1 MIPSDG
7 LGCQPVTPLTEISSE
22 GASNTA
28 IKLTKIPSDKAQP
41 RVPPDG
47 TSRSRIIFEEAMAK
61 EATTFPPPPHNHKD
75 TTPSRVVVPP
85 GGLSFQPSL
94 SGGARRVETNTAS
107 LPSNNQKDTPPS
119 RTAGVHHPEAVN
131 LPCKSDKDKTAT
143 RVPPEGVS
151 FRESSVTTDGNAN
164 INPLVVALPIKN
176 SNDRTQSGAKT
187 PSGMISQPSSVTT
200 DRAGNDDVKLVALP
214 TKNGRTQS
222 GATAPSG
229 LSAQPSSVTTN
240 AVPASNAASRAM
252 SAAGHRIAGKSF
264 SCPDDSSV
272 AKKEECRELKR
283 YSSELLRKPMEKKR
297 KFKPSKA
304 ILFT

>member
-47 TSRSRIIFEEAMAK
+47 TSRSRSIFEEAMAK

-85 GGLSFQPSL
+85 DGLSFQPSL

-151 FRESSVTTDGNAN
+151 FRKSSVTTDGNAN

-200 DRAGNDDVKLVALP
+200 DRAGNDDVKVVALP

-240 AVPASNAASRAM
+240 AVPASNAASQAM
-252 SAAGHRIAGKSF
+252 SAAGHRIA
-264 SCPDDSSV
+264 DDSSV